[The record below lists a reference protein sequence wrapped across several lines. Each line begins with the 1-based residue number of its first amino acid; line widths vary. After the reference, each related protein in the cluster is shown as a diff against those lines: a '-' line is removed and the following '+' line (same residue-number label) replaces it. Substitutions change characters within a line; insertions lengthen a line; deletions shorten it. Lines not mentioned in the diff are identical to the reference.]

1 MVITCCMD
9 WWRHTVL
16 HQLDGLAFHVDVITW
31 KHFPR
36 YWPIVR
42 GIHRSPAS
50 PPHKGQWCGALM
62 FPLICALNKRSS
74 KQSRSWWFEM
84 PSRWNAFRNTG
95 PLWGKPRSLVDL
107 PRKGPVMWS
116 IHIFS
121 VVSLYMWLI
130 EDNMTLKGR
139 YCNEIFALAFAYR
152 IVPDKTKNDI
162 NDNSGDDDDD
172 NNHNNFNVYI
182 SFKYSDSYFPFT
194 FWRLLKDYHWNSGS
208 EALFLHPGPWRGI
221 FPASHVVTMRYIAT
235 SLIRRNCT
243 GVLVLVACLHLTVNR
258 GIWWYDA
265 TDG

>member
-1 MVITCCMD
+1 MLTSSHGNIFRVI
-9 WWRHTVL
+9 
-16 HQLDGLAFHVDVITW
+16 GLLCGEFTDHRRVPLTKASDAELW
-31 KHFPR
+31 CFPWSAPWINDR
-36 YWPIVR
+36 VNNR
-42 GIHRSPAS
+42 EAGDLKCHRVETLSAIL
-50 PPHKGQWCGALM
+50 ALY
-62 FPLICALNKRSS
+62 
-74 KQSRSWWFEM
+74 
-84 PSRWNAFRNTG
+84 G
-95 PLWGKPRSLVDL
+95 GKPRSLVDL

-130 EDNMTLKGR
+130 EDNMTLKGH

-152 IVPDKTKNDI
+152 IVPNKTKNDI
-162 NDNSGDDDDD
+162 NDNSDDDDDDDD
-172 NNHNNFNVYI
+172 NNNHYNFNVYI

-194 FWRLLKDYHWNSGS
+194 FWRLLKEYHWNSGS

-265 TDG
+265 TDGLYEDFGARSRNLRQG